1 MAALSE
7 LVTIAQETVK
17 LKINNA
23 ISEIDG
29 NLANGFENYL
39 RVLMGFKPKVDFK
52 FTSEKS
58 EKKPIKAESQGKIQ
72 EIIKKQAE
80 SLVVKVALKGKK
92 KVSFAAGAK

>member
-58 EKKPIKAESQGKIQ
+58 EKQPIKAES
-72 EIIKKQAE
+72 
-80 SLVVKVALKGKK
+80 LVGKVAVKGKK